1 MLTYDNI
8 DEDET
13 ASIGSASTQTT
24 TQTHKSSKKRNHM
37 TSTSSVND
45 DKLDQHLNDELKHID
60 DRGLTV
66 LEDCI
71 FI

>member
-13 ASIGSASTQTT
+13 ASIGSTSTQTT
-24 TQTHKSSKKRNHM
+24 QTKSNKQRNHM

-45 DKLDQHLNDELKHID
+45 DKLDQHLNDEMKNVE
-60 DRGLTV
+60 DRGLRTPS
-66 LEDCI
+66 D
-71 FI
+71 FIV